1 LWPFVLIAV
10 AIVAVF
16 GALAF
21 ARKGGP
27 PNLQVS
33 SRVSGTPTPTAERH
47 RTESG
52 ARESEAFSASGAWTM
67 SSLPAC
73 FFEQDHLLGGLAQLR
88 PRFPSVADRVPPGT
102 TIRWGDCT
110 IAVHARELRI
120 ARGTDRLRV
129 PPDARLYRR
138 GERLTLVWTDGR
150 RAEIRHYC
158 RGFNTVRCATQSFPR
173 PSAKRV

>member
-1 LWPFVLIAV
+1 M
-10 AIVAVF
+10 AVF

-27 PNLQVS
+27 PDLRVS
-33 SRVSGTPTPTAERH
+33 GRVSGTPTPTVQRPRADSEER
-47 RTESG
+47 T
-52 ARESEAFSASGAWTM
+52 AEAFSASGAWTM

-88 PRFPSVADRVPPGT
+88 SKFPPDADRVPPGT
-102 TIRWGDCT
+102 TIASGDCT
-110 IAVHARELRI
+110 IAVHERELRI

-158 RGFNTVRCATQSFPR
+158 QGFDAVRCPTQSFPH